1 MSNGPMTSHKLF
13 YYPYAS
19 FTNAQLPL
27 LKVAA
32 LWFDKLVILDPV
44 GASSNTIG
52 ADHVARDAV
61 TLLKDAGILEIITPS
76 TVLAQYEKPIAE
88 AIRRDMADRDF
99 LDLCDAESQSSGKQ
113 RWTLSLAKLP
123 EDLQTDQAMRHLLGD
138 FAREVAS
145 KAAYAANDYIEHVEA
160 LSYLPGNDRPIPQA
174 VAERASVYQEYAQT
188 GQAYDQFR
196 EGYGGGVE
204 YRYADVPL
212 ALGEAIMVNHALF
225 AGLLHAGATPISDDP
240 FHSRALEHKLAR
252 SLGDPAV
259 QAVRTQRARQH
270 KIDLLASAGLM
281 DSQLSL
287 PVLNPA
293 LPLEEVLEYRQ
304 RHTADLQQARDTLGW
319 MARRIQA
326 EPWTKEFAE
335 DLEHR
340 VIPDLAG
347 ELEKARQARDSWLES
362 RRGRPALSATGIG
375 VGAAAAVLSVF
386 AAPLTTVAL
395 ATAGLGLVSGTVIP
409 GTEWFLDWQEGK
421 NSVQE
426 NGLHYLLRV

>member
-1 MSNGPMTSHKLF
+1 
-13 YYPYAS
+13 
-19 FTNAQLPL
+19 
-27 LKVAA
+27 VAA
-32 LWFDKLVILDPV
+32 LWFDNLVILDPV

-113 RWTLSLAKLP
+113 RWTLSL
-123 EDLQTDQAMRHLLGD
+123 
-138 FAREVAS
+138 
-145 KAAYAANDYIEHVEA
+145 I
-160 LSYLPGNDRPIPQA
+160 
-174 VAERASVYQEYAQT
+174 
-188 GQAYDQFR
+188 
-196 EGYGGGVE
+196 
-204 YRYADVPL
+204 
-212 ALGEAIMVNHALF
+212 

-362 RRGRPALSATGIG
+362 RRGRLALSATGIG

-386 AAPLTTVAL
+386 AAPVTTVAL